1 MLRNGIKII
10 TQFIVVRNSILS
22 AMKISRSECHYPIL
36 IRFLTIWF
44 SYICVLQIHLRK
56 DHTVFKSSLPH
67 TSICWYKIRLSI
79 FQVFVDRVEFGRI
92 PSGRWKGACRWHLLP
107 TYGRQS
113 CRWRA
118 SCGRLYRMPIPRL
131 AVPGKWWE
139 MHQDSILRE
148 RSVSL

>member
-1 MLRNGIKII
+1 MSLSYPHPFLDYMILLYLCY
-10 TQFIVVRNSILS
+10 TNSL
-22 AMKISRSECHYPIL
+22 KKRSHC
-36 IRFLTIWF
+36 
-44 SYICVLQIHLRK
+44 LQIE
-56 DHTVFKSSLPH
+56 KSIRSLPH
-67 TSICWYKIRLSI
+67 TSICGYKIRLSI

-92 PSGRWKGACRWHLLP
+92 PCGRWKGACRWHLLP

-148 RSVSL
+148 RLVPL